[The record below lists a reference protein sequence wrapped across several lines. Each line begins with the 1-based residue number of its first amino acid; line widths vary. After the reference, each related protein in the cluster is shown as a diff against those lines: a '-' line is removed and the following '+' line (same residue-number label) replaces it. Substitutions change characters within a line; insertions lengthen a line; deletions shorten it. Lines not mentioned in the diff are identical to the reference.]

1 MNAARS
7 KRVVWVVNGRSHN
20 RAERHVCNVCINW
33 HVGGCATRF
42 SKSLTGGR
50 FYSHP
55 YSLVYNF
62 LHAHQIVHAIPQ
74 IMRMHICLFVSVTV
88 KLAFIFCSQIVENVS
103 KCTPMPVA
111 DDRLSID

>member
-20 RAERHVCNVCINW
+20 RAERHVCNVYINV

-55 YSLVYNF
+55 YSLMYNF
-62 LHAHQIVHAIPQ
+62 LTCTSYYTCHTANHAHARLPICQCHRQISIYFLPTNLRERPKVHSDA
-74 IMRMHICLFVSVTV
+74 
-88 KLAFIFCSQIVENVS
+88 CS
-103 KCTPMPVA
+103 
-111 DDRLSID
+111 R